1 MPLMLSKLY
10 TALLEAGAS
19 EDSARAAAE
28 EAAAYEQRFAALDTR
43 MERFEGRLSLVQW
56 MLGTNLVM
64 TLGILWRVLTLKGGG

>member
-10 TALLEAGAS
+10 SALLEAGAS
-19 EDSARAAAE
+19 EDAARAAAE

-56 MLGTNLVM
+56 MVGFNLALSVA
-64 TLGILWRVLTLKGGG
+64 ILWKVFA